1 MVFVP
6 LPENMAKLE
15 KTSVSDEVHT
25 TLVGL
30 IVDGTLK
37 PGEKVRDKELA
48 DRLGVSRTP
57 VREALKRLE
66 DAGLVEASAGRWTRV
81 SEVDRDEAE
90 KLYPIVWSLESLAVS
105 FAEGRVRDEDL
116 EQMVE
121 ANARLK
127 RALEDGDAVVAS
139 EADHDFHD
147 ALTRRS
153 GNDEL
158 TRILRDV
165 KLKLRRI
172 EVLYFGGCVAADKS
186 VEEHEELLDALRAND
201 YPLAA
206 KAVEANYRKSTKRA
220 FEHISAP

>member
-1 MVFVP
+1 
-6 LPENMAKLE
+6 MAKLE
-15 KTSVSDEVHT
+15 KASVSDEVHA
-25 TLVGL
+25 TLLGL
-30 IVDGTLK
+30 IVDGTLE

-81 SEVDRDEAE
+81 SEVDRGEAE

-127 RALEDGDAVVAS
+127 RALRAGDAVGAS
-139 EADHDFHD
+139 EADHDFHE

-158 TRILRDV
+158 TRILRDL

-186 VEEHEELLDALRAND
+186 VEEHKEVLDALRAND
-201 YPLAA
+201 YSRAA
-206 KAVEANYRKSTKRA
+206 KAVEANYRKSVKRA
-220 FEHISAP
+220 FEHIRAP

>member
-1 MVFVP
+1 MFVP

-15 KTSVSDEVHT
+15 KTSVSDEVHA

-66 DAGLVEASAGRWTRV
+66 DARLVKVSAGRWTRV

-105 FAEGRVRDEDL
+105 FAESRLRDEDL

-158 TRILRDV
+158 TRILRDL